1 MKKIYVLL
9 LSAFS
14 FIMLSGCN
22 DWIELEPKDTVANEN
37 FFKTKDDFD
46 QAVTGLYSMLRPLD
60 DEAKDGAYFGNLYW
74 EVCADVCMYKNSWT
88 QPWFDISRGE
98 LKSVT
103 DNVASLYQKVYA
115 AISWSN
121 TIIEQI
127 EAKQSEFPED
137 FVNYVK
143 GQAHFVRAIC
153 YIRLTSLWGPVPMI
167 DRLYLPSESKLP
179 RSSVDDITN
188 QLIIPDLKIAV
199 SCLEMTPY
207 NTISFMTYKASGPF
221 KLYSDFGIDDTVQGT
236 GEWVQY
242 NYQTGLLKAGDK
254 FKMVIDSREDDDIL
268 YVDNLSIEYAKE

>member
-121 TIIEQI
+121 TIIEEI
-127 EAKQSEFPED
+127 EA
-137 FVNYVK
+137 
-143 GQAHFVRAIC
+143 
-153 YIRLTSLWGPVPMI
+153 
-167 DRLYLPSESKLP
+167 
-179 RSSVDDITN
+179 
-188 QLIIPDLKIAV
+188 
-199 SCLEMTPY
+199 
-207 NTISFMTYKASGPF
+207 
-221 KLYSDFGIDDTVQGT
+221 
-236 GEWVQY
+236 
-242 NYQTGLLKAGDK
+242 
-254 FKMVIDSREDDDIL
+254 
-268 YVDNLSIEYAKE
+268 